1 MKSKTTTK
9 ARKSNTNTNITIKA
23 VKLLHAQ
30 CLRDSDS
37 HIVSGSGEH
46 DLTGTPSNILQ
57 FPVMFKKNVIMSVL
71 CTKESVAK
79 KKATEFFKRGGDDA
93 RSIYDAISI
102 GDPIRKTTT
111 PPKQEKAEPKQRGI
125 GIVAMIDQLIVDG
138 MNGNSDQLSSREI
151 AEKVA
156 TKFDRDADSVIKTV
170 RGRPYVLRN
179 RGEIEDN
186 PPFRSDAKEG
196 VVSKIRELA
205 DGTRSCHE
213 VAEALVELY
222 GHKLKNAKTIV
233 RSIVYGDKKKGLST
247 SLVSEKDRIKAL
259 TEQLR
264 CQEV

>member
-1 MKSKTTTK
+1 MKKKTTTK
-9 ARKSNTNTNITIKA
+9 ARKSNNTNAKALEA
-23 VKLLHAQ
+23 VKQLHAQ
-30 CLRDSDS
+30 CLRDTDT

-57 FPVMFKKNVIMSVL
+57 FPVMFKKTVIMSVL
-71 CTKESVAK
+71 CTKESVAMK
-79 KKATEFFKRGGDDA
+79 RATEFFKRGGESA
-93 RSIYDAISI
+93 KSIQDAISI

-111 PPKQEKAEPKQRGI
+111 PPKPEKAEPKQRGI
-125 GIVAMIDQLIVDG
+125 GIVAMIDQLIIDG
-138 MNGNSDQLSSREI
+138 MNGTCDQLSSREI

-156 TKFDRDADSVIKTV
+156 TKFDRDAESVLRTV

-179 RGEIEDN
+179 RGDIEDT

-213 VAEALVELY
+213 VAESLVELY

-247 SLVSEKDRIKAL
+247 SLISEKDRIKAL